1 SIVLFEQPVHTA
13 HYALSD
19 NITIPEGSYG
29 AGTTKLDFVRKA
41 TIGEHSTQDQ
51 MTLHTKSGE
60 KYLLKRLPDGK
71 FGENA
76 WLFRN
81 LGMTGNKYLE
91 KVAANGKLQSQQES
105 ALKQLEDEDGV
116 ILHHSM
122 GSGKTRTF
130 LTAIERAQ
138 KKDPSAQVFLTAPAS
153 LLHNVDKEIKKH
165 GLKIDKKRLDLYSFH
180 KAVNESEN
188 LKKKRYALAVVDEA
202 HGLRNNDTKRVK
214 ELREIIEGA
223 DKRLL
228 STGTA
233 NYNSIS
239 DMSTLVN
246 IAAGGDKL
254 LPEAKREMY
263 AKYVEKYKKP
273 RGILNAILGHKQ
285 EEGERLTNKKQLK
298 KILNKYVNYYDAKES
313 PEGRKMFPTQ
323 TEEVIE
329 VPMSKE
335 QTKYYRYAEGD
346 IPFLLRMKIRH
357 NMAMD
362 AADKA
367 SLNSFSSGVR
377 QASNSYRHLLKD
389 PEKAE
394 YTPKIE
400 KAVSNLKADMAKN
413 PRHKALVYSTY
424 LDAGLN
430 EYSRKLKDEGINHAI
445 YNGSLSKEEKHKLV
459 TDYNNNK
466 MPVLLISSAGS
477 EGLDTKGT
485 RSIQLLEGHFN
496 KSKLKQVIGRGVR
509 YGSHEHLPENEREVK
524 VEHYHSVYSK
534 NMFGKT
540 PYSIDKYM
548 HENAESKDELFDEVK
563 GLMKNGK

>member
-1 SIVLFEQPVHTA
+1 
-13 HYALSD
+13 
-19 NITIPEGSYG
+19 
-29 AGTTKLDFVRKA
+29 
-41 TIGEHSTQDQ
+41 
-51 MTLHTKSGE
+51 M
-60 KYLLKRLPDGK
+60 
-71 FGENA
+71 
-76 WLFRN
+76 
-81 LGMTGNKYLE
+81 NKYLE
-91 KVAANGKLQSQQES
+91 KLAANGKLQSQQES

-180 KAVNESEN
+180 KAVNESEK

-202 HGLRNNDTKRVK
+202 HGLRNNNTKRVK

-246 IAAGGDKL
+246 IASGGDKL
-254 LPEAKREMY
+254 LPESKRDMY
-263 AKYVEKYKKP
+263 SKYVEKYKKP
-273 RGILNAILGHKQ
+273 RGILNAILGHKH
-285 EEGERLTNKKQLK
+285 EEGERLTNKKHLK
-298 KILNKYVNYYDAKES
+298 KILNKYVNFYDAKDS
-313 PEGRKMFPTQ
+313 VEGRSHFPEQ
-323 TEEVIE
+323 HEEVIE

-335 QTKYYRYAEGD
+335 QLKYYRYAEGD
-346 IPFLLRMKIRH
+346 IPFLLRLKIRN
-357 NMAMD
+357 NMTMD

-389 PEKAE
+389 QGKAQ

-400 KAVSNLKADMAKN
+400 KAVENLKLDMSKN

-424 LDAGLN
+424 LDAGLK

-445 YNGSLSKEEKHKLV
+445 YDGTLSKEEKHKLV
-459 TDYNNNK
+459 TDYNANK

-485 RSIQLLEGHFN
+485 RSIQILDPHFN
-496 KSKLKQVIGRGVR
+496 QSKIKQVIGRGVR
-509 YGSHEHLPENEREVK
+509 YGSHEHLPENERHVK
-524 VEHYHSVYSK
+524 IEHYHSVYPK

-548 HENAESKDELFDEVK
+548 SENAENKDTLFDEVK
-563 GLMKNGK
+563 GLMKNG